1 MLTRKPSSYSSVLR
15 RFIKSDSN
23 IVKKK
28 HESEVSWKFKN
39 LMKFEV
45 YPVLGL
51 SALVIGSLIFKDSIK
66 NLLPFHHLSKREL
79 LLIGRKL
86 APVMRF
92 KYEETIL
99 SPSRIESSLIFDLLN
114 LALEVANQESLWP
127 ETYIIDDQ
135 EEDLALLPN
144 GCLFLTTV
152 YSIYLGVHELS

>member
-1 MLTRKPSSYSSVLR
+1 
-15 RFIKSDSN
+15 
-23 IVKKK
+23 
-28 HESEVSWKFKN
+28 
-39 LMKFEV
+39 MKFEV

-114 LALEVANQESLWP
+114 LALEVANQESL
-127 ETYIIDDQ
+127 
-135 EEDLALLPN
+135 
-144 GCLFLTTV
+144 
-152 YSIYLGVHELS
+152 